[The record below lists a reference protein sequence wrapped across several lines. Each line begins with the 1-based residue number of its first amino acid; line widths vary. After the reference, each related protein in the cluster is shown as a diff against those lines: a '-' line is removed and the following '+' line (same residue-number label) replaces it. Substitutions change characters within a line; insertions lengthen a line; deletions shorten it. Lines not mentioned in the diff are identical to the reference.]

1 MSCVLKIVNGHK
13 SCSFSLTGVF
23 RQPGVQSDRCPAF
36 KMGSSR
42 SRSWATSET
51 HWHCCHEGL
60 WWWSWWQSLATNKQ
74 SHQANCLTQDGNIA
88 VSDYDNKW
96 ISIHEPN
103 GKFVS
108 KVIFRLDLSS
118 ENPKLKYFYRLEFR
132 KFKAK
137 IFSPIVGREQASWS
151 KGHRSRRVRRTNCD
165 RQ

>member
-1 MSCVLKIVNGHK
+1 MAIVG
-13 SCSFSLTGVF
+13 
-23 RQPGVQSDRCPAF
+23 
-36 KMGSSR
+36 
-42 SRSWATSET
+42 
-51 HWHCCHEGL
+51 
-60 WWWSWWQSLATNKQ
+60 NKQ
-74 SHQANCLTQDGNIA
+74 TKRPSHQANCLTQDGNIA

-165 RQ
+165 RQQGLGCFHPPSSFRKGRLHSV